1 MQTARKLRPAVAPG
15 RTAVLS
21 FMERKDP
28 QRSITSK
35 AVYLQRVVS
44 HSFEL
49 DSKCDFEIANCTAVK
64 VICVMVP
71 HRNTN
76 GQRHAMT

>member
-1 MQTARKLRPAVAPG
+1 MQTVRKLSPAVDPG

-28 QRSITSK
+28 QGSITSK
-35 AVYLQRVVS
+35 AVYLQRIVTLLNEILNVI
-44 HSFEL
+44 L
-49 DSKCDFEIANCTAVK
+49 KIANCTAVK

-76 GQRHAMT
+76 GQRHAIP

>member
-1 MQTARKLRPAVAPG
+1 MQTARKLSPAVAPG
-15 RTAVLS
+15 RAAVPS
-21 FMERKDP
+21 FMGR
-28 QRSITSK
+28 K

-76 GQRHAMT
+76 GQRHAMP

>member
-1 MQTARKLRPAVAPG
+1 MQTARKLSPAVAPG

-21 FMERKDP
+21 FMERKD
-28 QRSITSK
+28 
-35 AVYLQRVVS
+35 LLRVVTL
-44 HSFEL
+44 EL
-49 DSKCDFEIANCTAVK
+49 NSKCDFEIANCTAVK

-76 GQRHAMT
+76 GQRLAMP

>member
-35 AVYLQRVVS
+35 AVYLQRVVT
-44 HSFEL
+44 L
-49 DSKCDFEIANCTAVK
+49 LN
-64 VICVMVP
+64 
-71 HRNTN
+71 
-76 GQRHAMT
+76 